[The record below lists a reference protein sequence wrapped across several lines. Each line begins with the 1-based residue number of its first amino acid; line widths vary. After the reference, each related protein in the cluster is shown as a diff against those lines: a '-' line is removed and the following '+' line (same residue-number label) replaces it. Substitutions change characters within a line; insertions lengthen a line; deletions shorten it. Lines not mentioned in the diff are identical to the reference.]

1 MPVKYPDDRMLT
13 TRTYLTVWLLLMLG
27 LAATLAVAKFSL
39 LANFSVLGALAIA
52 SAKAGLVLA
61 FFMHLK
67 YEGRFLKI
75 MLVVALF
82 ALTVLIGLT
91 FVDVWLR

>member
-1 MPVKYPDDRMLT
+1 M
-13 TRTYLTVWLLLMLG
+13 TVWLLLILG
-27 LAATLAVAKFSL
+27 LAATLAVAKLRL
-39 LANFSVLGALAIA
+39 LDNFSVLGALAIA
-52 SAKAGLVLA
+52 SAKAWLVLA

-75 MLVVALF
+75 MLAVALF

>member
-1 MPVKYPDDRMLT
+1 MKEKYAENHAVT
-13 TRTYLTVWLLLMLG
+13 TRTYTGVWLVLLIL
-27 LAATLAVAKFSL
+27 LASTIAVAKLRLLAQFSTLGSL
-39 LANFSVLGALAIA
+39 LIA

-67 YEGRFLKI
+67 YEGRFLKM
-75 MLVVALF
+75 MLTVAIA